1 VSALA
6 GFAVQPSVWPAGRES
21 GLLTALLLSAWPAA
35 LVVWGLTRTMAG
47 GAIRR
52 RVHAPLAL
60 TGDAGED
67 LLRLQRE
74 DSLGE
79 ARALA
84 ARWEWAGAALPLAAL
99 SMVAPLSLHF
109 LVRSLFAPVH
119 VADFDGWIVLSVI
132 LVGHAHV
139 ALCICAVLW
148 ARALS
153 ERHTATL
160 ADGLRG
166 SMFKALFITVG
177 VAALPGILLMGIPPL
192 LVLVTGLVFVP
203 AMYAATVRCMQRERL
218 ELKS

>member
-1 VSALA
+1 VA
-6 GFAVQPSVWPAGRES
+6 
-21 GLLTALLLSAWPAA
+21 
-35 LVVWGLTRTMAG
+35 
-47 GAIRR
+47 

-74 DSLGE
+74 DSLGV

-109 LVRSLFAPVH
+109 LVRGLFADLSVGN
-119 VADFDGWIVLSVI
+119 FDGWIVLSAV

-139 ALCICAVLW
+139 ALCVCAVLW
-148 ARALS
+148 ARDLS
-153 ERHTATL
+153 KRHTAAL
-160 ADGLRG
+160 ADGLGG
-166 SMFKALFITVG
+166 STFKAIFVAVG
-177 VAALPGILLMGIPPL
+177 VASLPGILLLGVPPA

-203 AMYAATVRCMQRERL
+203 VMYAATVRCMRRERL
-218 ELKS
+218 ELESQVGARPVTAAP